1 MKKIF
6 FTILAMFFA
15 ISAFC
20 ADVIITTKSEK
31 LEVKIV
37 EISSTEVKYK
47 KVSNLQGP
55 TFVLS
60 TNDINTIMY
69 ANGEVQVMEHKTAQ
83 PVQAAQPAQPT
94 QYAQPA
100 QPTQYAQPQQGYGQY
115 PQAGG
120 YQQPHGNNYNY
131 NPNMPY
137 PGTPG
142 YAGNGI
148 VRNGRNYYFNG
159 QQIVLQDFLYQT
171 CPVAYDYWRKNFVME
186 CAGWG
191 LLSGGVVLVVAGG
204 AAAGV
209 SGSGAM
215 IGLAAVGAAAVC
227 AGVPLGAVGHIR
239 RTEKAVEVFNM
250 QCAARYSEVRFNLQ
264 ASQNGIGLALNF

>member
-1 MKKIF
+1 MKKIL
-6 FTILAMFFA
+6 FTALAMFFA
-15 ISAFC
+15 VSAFC

-47 KVSNLQGP
+47 KVNNLQGP

-69 ANGEVQVMEHKTAQ
+69 ANGDVQVIEHKAAQ
-83 PVQAAQPAQPT
+83 PVQAAQPA

-120 YQQPHGNNYNY
+120 YQQPYGNNYGY

-148 VRNGRNYYFNG
+148 VRNGHDYYYKG
-159 QQIVLQDFLYQT
+159 QQIKLQDFLYQT
-171 CPVAYDYWRKNFVME
+171 CPQAYDYWRKNFLME

-191 LLSGGVVLVVAGG
+191 LLSGGVVLVVAGSV
-204 AAAGV
+204 AAA
-209 SGSGAM
+209 SGGGAM
-215 IGLAAVGAAAVC
+215 LALTGVGAACVG
-227 AGVPLGAVGHIR
+227 AGIPLGAVGNVR
-239 RTEKAVEVFNM
+239 RCKKAPEIFNQ

>member
-6 FTILAMFFA
+6 ITLLAVMSA
-15 ISAFC
+15 MSAFC
-20 ADVIITTKSEK
+20 ADIIITTKSEK

-60 TNDINTIMY
+60 TDEINTIMY
-69 ANGEVQVMEHKTAQ
+69 ENGEVQVMEHKAAQVAQ
-83 PVQAAQPAQPT
+83 PVQAAQPN
-94 QYAQPA
+94 
-100 QPTQYAQPQQGYGQY
+100 QYAQPQQAYGQY

-120 YQQPHGNNYNY
+120 YQQPYGNNYGYKSNQL
-131 NPNMPY
+131 PY

-148 VRNGRNYYFNG
+148 VRNGHDYYFKG
-159 QQIVLQDFLYQT
+159 QQIKLQDFLYQT
-171 CPVAYDYWRKNFVME
+171 CPQAYDYWRKNFIME

-204 AAAGV
+204 ALAGEVPSGV
-209 SGSGAM
+209 SGGY
-215 IGLAAVGAAAVC
+215 IGMAVVGAACVC
-227 AGVPLGAVGHIR
+227 AGIPLGAVGHIR
-239 RTEKAVEVFNM
+239 RTQKAVDVFNM
-250 QCAARYSEVRFNLQ
+250 QCATRYSEVRFNLQ
-264 ASQNGIGLALNF
+264 TSQNGIGLALNF

>member
-1 MKKIF
+1 MKKIL
-6 FTILAMFFA
+6 FTVLAMFFA
-15 ISAFC
+15 VSAFC

-47 KVSNLQGP
+47 KINNLQGP

-69 ANGEVQVMEHKTAQ
+69 ANGDVQVIEHK
-83 PVQAAQPAQPT
+83 AAQPASA
-94 QYAQPA
+94 AQPA
-100 QPTQYAQPQQGYGQY
+100 HPTQYAQPQQGYGQY

-120 YQQPHGNNYNY
+120 YQQPYGNNYGY

-148 VRNGRNYYFNG
+148 VRNGHDYYYKG
-159 QQIVLQDFLYQT
+159 QQIKLQDFLYQT
-171 CPVAYDYWRKNFVME
+171 CPQAYDYWRKNFLME

-191 LLSGGVVLVVAGG
+191 LLSGGVVMAVAGG

-209 SGSGAM
+209 TGSEAM

-239 RTEKAVEVFNM
+239 RTEKAVDVFNM

>member
-6 FTILAMFFA
+6 ITLLAVMSA
-15 ISAFC
+15 MSAFC

-60 TNDINTIMY
+60 TDEINTIMY
-69 ANGEVQVMEHKTAQ
+69 ENGEVQVMEHK
-83 PVQAAQPAQPT
+83 AAQPAQAT
-94 QYAQPA
+94 QA
-100 QPTQYAQPQQGYGQY
+100 AQPQYGQY

-120 YQQPHGNNYNY
+120 YQQPYGNNYGY
-131 NPNMPY
+131 KSNPMPY

-142 YAGNGI
+142 YTGNGI
-148 VRNGRNYYFNG
+148 VRNGSNYFYNG
-159 QQIVLQDFLYQT
+159 QPIVLQDFLYQT
-171 CPVAYDYWRKNFVME
+171 CPVAYDYWRKNFIME
-186 CAGWG
+186 CVGWS
-191 LLSGGVVLVVAGG
+191 LFSGGVVLVVAGG
-204 AAAGV
+204 ACAGV
-209 SGSGAM
+209 VDSDASGGFIAM
-215 IGLAAVGAAAVC
+215 AAIGAAWVC
-227 AGVPLGAVGHIR
+227 AGIPLGAVGHVR
-239 RTEKAVEVFNM
+239 RTEKAVDVFNM

-264 ASQNGIGLALNF
+264 ASKNGIGLALNF

>member
-1 MKKIF
+1 MKRIF
-6 FTILAMFFA
+6 FTIWAMFFA
-15 ISAFC
+15 VSAFC

-47 KVSNLQGP
+47 KINNLQGP

-69 ANGEVQVMEHKTAQ
+69 ANGDVQVIEHKAAQ
-83 PVQAAQPAQPT
+83 PASAAQPAQPI
-94 QYAQPA
+94 
-100 QPTQYAQPQQGYGQY
+100 QYAQPQQGYGQY

-120 YQQPHGNNYNY
+120 YQQPYGNNYGY

-148 VRNGRNYYFNG
+148 VRNGHDYYYKG
-159 QQIVLQDFLYQT
+159 QQIKLQDFLYQT
-171 CPVAYDYWRKNFVME
+171 CPQAYDYWRKNFLME

-191 LLSGGVVLVVAGG
+191 LLSGGTILLVTGCILGG
-204 AAAGV
+204 GTATGAEAYYGLAAAG
-209 SGSGAM
+209 
-215 IGLAAVGAAAVC
+215 AACVGA
-227 AGVPLGAVGHIR
+227 GIPLGAVGNVR
-239 RTEKAVEVFNM
+239 RCKKAPEIFNQ